1 MRGSRRTTMSTI
13 NTNYAAMQYGM
24 NTTQTTKQ
32 QKNEKTEETEETKS
46 TKSTTNQTQKL
57 SKKAQEVLNKLKD
70 KYKNM
75 DFFVSDTTDDDEAK
89 QIMSRGTKD
98 YSVLISSDELEKMA
112 NDESYYNSRVSDIDG
127 AVDMSKQINEKFG
140 YDSAYGKE
148 NGTQISQIGIKF
160 NNDGTTTYFV
170 ELEKL
175 SEKQKER
182 IESVKEKKAEEKKAE
197 AKKNDTAS
205 KAKETTE
212 ATKKTSVQADSLE
225 ELMEKIKGIDW
236 DSIKEETPQTEGG
249 KFDFSV

>member
-1 MRGSRRTTMSTI
+1 MSTI

-24 NTTQTTKQ
+24 NTTQATKQ
-32 QKNEKTEETEETKS
+32 QKNEKTEETKS

-112 NDESYYNSRVSDIDG
+112 SDENYYNSRVSDIDG

-182 IESVKEKKAEEKKAE
+182 IESAKEKKAEEKKAE

>member
-32 QKNEKTEETEETKS
+32 QKNEKTEE

-148 NGTQISQIGIKF
+148 NGTQISKIGIKF

>member
-1 MRGSRRTTMSTI
+1 MSTI

-24 NTTQTTKQ
+24 NTTQATKQ
-32 QKNEKTEETEETKS
+32 QKNEKTEETKS

-182 IESVKEKKAEEKKAE
+182 IESAKEKKAEEKKAE

>member
-1 MRGSRRTTMSTI
+1 MSTI

-32 QKNEKTEETEETKS
+32 QKNEKTEETKS

-205 KAKETTE
+205 KAKETTK

>member
-24 NTTQTTKQ
+24 NTTQATKQ
-32 QKNEKTEETEETKS
+32 QKNEKTEETKS

-182 IESVKEKKAEEKKAE
+182 IESAKEKKAEEKKAE

>member
-24 NTTQTTKQ
+24 NTTQVTKQ
-32 QKNEKTEETEETKS
+32 QKNEKTEEAKN

-57 SKKAQEVLNKLKD
+57 SRKAQEVLSKLKD

-112 NDESYYNSRVSDIDG
+112 SDENYYNSRVSDIDG

-182 IESVKEKKAEEKKAE
+182 IESAKEKKAEEKKAE

-205 KAKETTE
+205 RANQTTE
-212 ATKKTSVQADSLE
+212 ATRKTSVQANSLE

>member
-1 MRGSRRTTMSTI
+1 MSTI

-24 NTTQTTKQ
+24 NTTQVTKQ
-32 QKNEKTEETEETKS
+32 QKNEKTEEAKN

-57 SKKAQEVLNKLKD
+57 SRKAQEVLSKLKD

-127 AVDMSKQINEKFG
+127 AVHMSKQINEKFG

-182 IESVKEKKAEEKKAE
+182 IESAKEKKAEEKKAE

-205 KAKETTE
+205 RANQTTE
-212 ATKKTSVQADSLE
+212 ATRKTSVQANSLE

>member
-1 MRGSRRTTMSTI
+1 MSTI

-32 QKNEKTEETEETKS
+32 QKNEKTEETKS

>member
-1 MRGSRRTTMSTI
+1 MSTI

-32 QKNEKTEETEETKS
+32 QKNEKTEETKS

-205 KAKETTE
+205 KAKETTK

-236 DSIKEETPQTEGG
+236 DSIKEETLQTEGG

>member
-1 MRGSRRTTMSTI
+1 MSTI

-24 NTTQTTKQ
+24 NTTQVTKQ
-32 QKNEKTEETEETKS
+32 QKNEKTEEAKN

-57 SKKAQEVLNKLKD
+57 SRKAQEVLSKLKD

-112 NDESYYNSRVSDIDG
+112 SDENYYNSRVSDIDG

-148 NGTQISQIGIKF
+148 NGTQISQIGIKC

-182 IESVKEKKAEEKKAE
+182 IESAKEKKAEEKKAE
-197 AKKNDTAS
+197 AKKNDTAF
-205 KAKETTE
+205 KANQTTE
-212 ATKKTSVQADSLE
+212 ATRKTSVQANSLE